1 MNDPIKL
8 VYNWIG
14 PRGPMINTE
23 VPNILSLTAVAEG
36 ARTTSRNFWTDDIWW
51 RIFLNKEP
59 YQLASTM
66 AIDENDTFIYPYTLM
81 WRIPFGHYFLYNS
94 GLLEFS
100 HTPGHIL
107 HHVRCSKGFFLLDL
121 SSEAFVQDTQLRHIH
136 SYFEFYQV
144 PMCKIIYLTGCMNA
158 DAVYDSWCKRNGI
171 PDDPK
176 MRMKLISFPISQHAL
191 SQNISSPSAPEYD
204 TERVPEKLFLTWNRR
219 FRRHRT
225 LLALAMEKHGLVDRS
240 YVALTADDPE
250 MANTHI
256 RNTIDLF
263 SDPLLELN
271 SDIANRLLAK
281 LPLILDGETDIHQ
294 MCGDFDARSRP
305 FYQNSL
311 VSIVTE
317 TNFDQPELTL
327 TEKSF
332 KPPKEKHPFII
343 LGVPGALKAMRKLG
357 FKTFSEFWD
366 ETYDEIEDNRI
377 RMYRIV
383 EVLKDIA
390 SWDNEKILD
399 FRRRVKPILEHNY
412 EALKFDTSVMVA
424 KEMETVIRNTL
435 I

>member
-1 MNDPIKL
+1 MTDPIKL

-14 PRGPMINTE
+14 PRGPLINTE

-36 ARTTSRNFWTDDIWW
+36 AQTTSRNFWTDDIWW
-51 RIFLNKEP
+51 RIFLNKQP

-66 AIDENDTFIYPYTLM
+66 SIDENDTFIYPYTLM

-94 GLLEFS
+94 GIMEFS
-100 HTPGHIL
+100 HTPGHII

-121 SSEAFVQDTQLRHIH
+121 SSEAFVQDSQLRHIH
-136 SYFEFYQV
+136 SYFEFYQI

-158 DAVYDSWCKRNGI
+158 DTVYNAWCKRNNI
-171 PDDPK
+171 PDDPR
-176 MRMKLISFPISQHAL
+176 MRMNLISFPISQHSL
-191 SQNISSPSAPEYD
+191 SQNISSPSDPEYD
-204 TERVPEKLFLTWNRR
+204 TERLPEKLFLTWNRR

-225 LLALAMEKHGLVDRS
+225 LLALAMEKHGLIDRS

-250 MANTHI
+250 MANMHI
-256 RNTIDLF
+256 RTTIDLF
-263 SDPLLELN
+263 SDPLLELTSANAN
-271 SDIANRLLAK
+271 SLLAK
-281 LPLILDGETDIHQ
+281 LPLVLDGETDIHQ

-343 LGVPGALKAMRKLG
+343 IGVPGALKAMRKLG
-357 FKTFSEFWD
+357 FQTFSEFWD

-377 RMYRIV
+377 RMFRIV
-383 EVLKDIA
+383 EVLKDID
-390 SWDNEKILD
+390 SWDNDKILD
-399 FRRRVKPILEHNY
+399 FRRRVKPILDHNY
-412 EALKFDTSVMVA
+412 KALKFDTSVLVA
-424 KEMETVIRNTL
+424 NEMETVIRNTL
-435 I
+435 K

>member
-14 PRGPMINTE
+14 PRGPMVNTE
-23 VPNILSLTAVAEG
+23 VPNILCLTAVSEG
-36 ARTTSRNFWTDDIWW
+36 AQTTSRNFWTDDIWW

-94 GLLEFS
+94 GILEFS

-136 SYFEFYQV
+136 SYFEYYQV

-158 DAVYDSWCKRNGI
+158 DTVYDSWCKRNNI

-176 MRMKLISFPISQHAL
+176 MRMKLISFPISQHSL

-225 LLALAMEKHGLVDRS
+225 LLALAMEKHGLIDRS

-250 MANTHI
+250 MANMHI
-256 RNTIDLF
+256 RTTIDLF
-263 SDPLLELN
+263 SDPLLELTSDNAN
-271 SDIANRLLAK
+271 SLLAK
-281 LPLILDGETDIHQ
+281 LPLVLDGETDIHQ

-343 LGVPGALKAMRKLG
+343 IGVPGALKAMRKLG
-357 FKTFSEFWD
+357 FQTFSEFWD
-366 ETYDEIEDNRI
+366 ESYDEIEDSRI
-377 RMYRIV
+377 RMFKIV
-383 EVLKDIA
+383 QVLKDIA
-390 SWDNEKILD
+390 SWDHDKILD

-412 EALKFDTSVMVA
+412 QALKFDTSVMVA
-424 KEMETVIRNTL
+424 KEMATVIRTTL
-435 I
+435 T